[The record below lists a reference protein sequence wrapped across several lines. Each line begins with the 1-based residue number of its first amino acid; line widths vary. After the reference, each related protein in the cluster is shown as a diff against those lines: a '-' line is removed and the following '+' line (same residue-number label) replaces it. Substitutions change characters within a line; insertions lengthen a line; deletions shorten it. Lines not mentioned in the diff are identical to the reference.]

1 MSEDDRDLL
10 AGMLVEPYRT
20 KVIERIRLPSR
31 EERAEVLK
39 RAFFSVAY
47 IDSSDVFID
56 LVTDSGTGAMS
67 DEQWAG
73 LMRGDEA
80 YIRSRSFF
88 RFEQAVQEITGYSH
102 VIPTHQ
108 GRAAE
113 NILCELLVKPGDMV
127 LSNTHFDT
135 TRAHVENRKGV
146 AIDLVGDSL
155 WNFDRE
161 DPFKGDFDLVRL
173 KVALDR
179 YRGRVSFVLVTI
191 LNNLACSS
199 PVSMENIRKT
209 RELADASGVPV
220 LFDACRF
227 AENAHFIKARE
238 PGYARR
244 SIPDIVREMFSYG
257 EGCWMSAK
265 KDAIVNIGGFIA
277 LKDENLARRC
287 QERLVLYEGFP
298 TYGGLARRDL
308 EAIAVGLREG
318 LDEDY
323 LRHRTAQVAYLGS
336 LFEDAKIRC
345 SKPFGGSGVF
355 VDVEALY
362 GHLPPEKFPGIALA
376 CDLYLEGGVRAGAI
390 PFHLKTVDP
399 NTGDIVAR
407 DFQFARFAIP
417 RRVYTQSH
425 LDFVAS
431 AMRRVKAR
439 AKTNR
444 GYRLTYAPDVLAHFF
459 AKFEPLA

>member
-1 MSEDDRDLL
+1 MGTL
-10 AGMLVEPYRT
+10 AEPYRT
-20 KVIERIRLPSR
+20 KVVEKITLLRR

-39 RAFFSVAY
+39 KAFFSVAY

-88 RFEQAVQEITGYSH
+88 RFEQAVKDIVGYPY

-113 NILCELLVKPGDMV
+113 NIVCELLVKPGDIV

-146 AIDLVGDSL
+146 ALDLVGDSL
-155 WNFDRE
+155 WDFDGE
-161 DPFKGDFDLVRL
+161 EPFKGNFDLAKL
-173 KVALDR
+173 KVALER
-179 YRGRVSFVLVTI
+179 YGARVPFVLITI
-191 LNNLACSS
+191 VNNLACSS
-199 PVSMENIRKT
+199 PVSMENIRRTK
-209 RELADASGVPV
+209 ELADAFGVPV

-238 PGYARR
+238 PGYADR
-244 SIPDIVREMFSYG
+244 SIPDIVREMFSFG
-257 EGCWMSAK
+257 QGCWMSAK

-277 LKDENLARRC
+277 LRDESLARRC

-308 EAIAVGLREG
+308 EAMAIGLREG

-323 LRHRTAQVAYLGS
+323 LHHRTSQVGYLGR
-336 LFEDAKIRC
+336 LLEDAGIRC

-355 VDVEALY
+355 VDVESLY
-362 GHLPPEKFPGIALA
+362 GHIPAERFPGIALV

-390 PFHLKTVDP
+390 PFHLKTVHP
-399 NTGDIVAR
+399 STGDIVTR
-407 DFQFARFAIP
+407 EFQFARFAIP
-417 RRVYTQSH
+417 RRVYSQSH
-425 LDFVAS
+425 IEFVAE
-431 AMRRVKAR
+431 AMRRVKKNASH
-439 AKTNR
+439 NR
-444 GYRLTYAPDVLAHFF
+444 GYRLTYAPEVLAHFF

>member
-1 MSEDDRDLL
+1 
-10 AGMLVEPYRT
+10 
-20 KVIERIRLPSR
+20 
-31 EERAEVLK
+31 
-39 RAFFSVAY
+39 
-47 IDSSDVFID
+47 
-56 LVTDSGTGAMS
+56 
-67 DEQWAG
+67 
-73 LMRGDEA
+73 MRGDEA

-88 RFEQAVQEITGYSH
+88 RFEQAVKDIVGYPH

-113 NILCELLVKPGDMV
+113 NIVCELLVKPGDIV

-146 AIDLVGDSL
+146 ALDLVGDSL
-155 WNFDRE
+155 WDFDGQDAFKGNFDLA
-161 DPFKGDFDLVRL
+161 KL
-173 KVALDR
+173 KVALERYGDR
-179 YRGRVSFVLVTI
+179 VPFVLITI
-191 LNNLACSS
+191 VNNLACSS
-199 PVSMENIRKT
+199 PVSMENIRRTK
-209 RELADASGVPV
+209 ELADAFGVPV

-238 PGYARR
+238 PGYADRP
-244 SIPDIVREMFSYG
+244 IPDIVREMFSFG

-277 LKDENLARRC
+277 LRDESLARRC

-308 EAIAVGLREG
+308 EAMAIGLREG

-323 LRHRTAQVAYLGS
+323 LHHRTSQVAYLGR
-336 LFEDAKIRC
+336 LLEAAGIRC

-355 VDVEALY
+355 VDVESLY
-362 GHLPPEKFPGIALA
+362 PHIPPERFPGIALV

-390 PFHLKTVDP
+390 PFHLKTVHP
-399 NTGDIVAR
+399 STGDIVAR
-407 DFQFARFAIP
+407 EFQFARFAIP
-417 RRVYTQSH
+417 RRVYSQSH
-425 LDFVAS
+425 LEFVAE
-431 AMRRVKAR
+431 AMRRVKKSASH
-439 AKTNR
+439 NH
-444 GYRLTYAPDVLAHFF
+444 GYRLTYAPEVLAHFF